1 MMYDNVY
8 RVTVDCGIAQ
18 YLDDEEVNAVL
29 EHLEYFLYAD
39 ECGINTNQQ
48 EGAIE
53 TSDELSDLSKPMK
66 LLWKYVVQ
74 VMSEQWLSATL
85 QQQVILSCVLLCSKV
100 NLKSF
105 HSLLVKDLIILQ
117 NMVVTV

>member
-8 RVTVDCGIAQ
+8 QVTVDCGIAQ

-48 EGAIE
+48 EGAIK
-53 TSDELSDLSKPMK
+53 TSDELSDLSQPMK

-85 QQQVILSCVLLCSKV
+85 QQQVILSCVLLSSKV